1 MRYARTG
8 LFPAKNATLNIGA
21 VLGSTAVR
29 RAVMVSFTSAYGV
42 TMGTKIVKVDSN
54 ASRSCLSLTQI
65 RPFMAGWRAS
75 IATVV
80 AARSLFRYGMLINW
94 YSASVDRRLRNVTEP
109 ISSPEHGA
117 ISVVVAV
124 VVGEEVGVDDPVVV
138 GDVVGVE
145 VAELVAVEVG
155 LVVVVAVLLPV
166 VVGVLLS
173 DVDDVVVTVEV
184 DADVSVDV
192 PVVVGDEVAEVVMVV
207 VMVLYGSDSDTTR
220 IRYPSSPVDTVN
232 VCDSIAAS
240 MVSVTACTCW

>member
-1 MRYARTG
+1 VRYARTG

-155 LVVVVAVLLPV
+155 LVVVVGVVVGEVVGVVVSEVVGVEVPVLVGVLLPV
-166 VVGVLLS
+166 VVGVLLP
-173 DVDDVVVTVEV
+173 VVVGVE
-184 DADVSVDV
+184 V
-192 PVVVGDEVAEVVMVV
+192 PVVVLVV
-207 VMVLYGSDSDTTR
+207 VGEEVSDVVALVVRVDVADEYWYTK
-220 IRYPSSPVDTVN
+220 SS
-232 VCDSIAAS
+232 A
-240 MVSVTACTCW
+240 MGR